1 MTTRR
6 KNGVYYV
13 KRSFS
18 GIGQVY
24 RSLGTKNAGRAHA
37 LEAMLISLHDQGRVE
52 LVQTFLDGDVTIEEL
67 ASYYETNRIHELS
80 AQLNNPDTSLSEACK
95 DMLRLKAPDV
105 GAKTLEGYRTGLG
118 HFQRFAQSVAVATVS
133 EALTKERIQE
143 FKAFRLKDGVRHETI
158 NNDLI
163 AISNLVTHALD
174 QDWITKRPTIKRYK
188 STTRISYL
196 EPTRLDMYFAA
207 LRAPFRPLFRLLVDT
222 GMRLGEV
229 QALRACDLRMGE
241 ETRALIED
249 AKTPEGVR
257 PVFLPPE
264 TAAVLLAHIE
274 EHGLLGTDQLFTMP
288 RRSIQ
293 KEHGRACGLVGIHG
307 YKLHDHRHTAAVRMA
322 RAGMPLNLIAQ
333 QLGHATIT
341 QVMRY
346 ARFHPEYGDVGP
358 YFEKIRKSHE
368 AALPGNKTG
377 NTPSERVPEPEAPD
391 GL

>member
-207 LRAPFRPLFRLLVDT
+207 LRAPLRPLFRLLVDT

-241 ETRALIED
+241 ETRALIQD

-293 KEHGRACGLVGIHG
+293 KEPRPRLWSRRHPRLQAARPPAHGRSADGPGG
-307 YKLHDHRHTAAVRMA
+307 DAAQPDRAATRTRDDHPSDALRPLPSRVRRR
-322 RAGMPLNLIAQ
+322 RALLREDPKKPRIGAS
-333 QLGHATIT
+333 G
-341 QVMRY
+341 
-346 ARFHPEYGDVGP
+346 
-358 YFEKIRKSHE
+358 
-368 AALPGNKTG
+368 
-377 NTPSERVPEPEAPD
+377 
-391 GL
+391 